1 MDLPVA
7 RAVGVG
13 KSPFYRTLY
22 FQVLVAIALGVVFG
36 AVAPGPAAQLRPLG
50 EGFIKLVKM
59 TIGPLVFCTVVV
71 GIAGMKDLKAVGKA
85 GGLALL
91 YFEAAST
98 VALAIGLIVI
108 NLVRPGVGM
117 NVDASQLDTSA
128 IAEYTDPHKAK
139 STVQFLLDIIPDTFV
154 GAFARG
160 ELLPVLLLAI
170 LFGFA
175 LQGLG
180 ERGAPVLDLV
190 DRMGKVVFG
199 IIGLIMKL
207 APLGAFGAMAFT
219 IGKFGLGSLSSLA
232 ELMVCFYG
240 TCLLF
245 VLGVLGLVARAHGF
259 SVLRLIRY
267 LREELFIVL
276 ATSSSE
282 SALPR
287 LIAKLETLGAGKS
300 VVGLVVPAGY
310 SFNLDGTSIYLTMGA
325 VFVAQA
331 TNTPLDLGHQ
341 LALLGILLLT
351 SKGAAGV
358 TGSGFIVLAATLSA
372 LGHVPVAGL
381 MIIFGIDRF
390 MSEARALTNVVGNA
404 VGTLVVARWCGALD
418 QDTLRARLAEG
429 PAAVEAAEAAG
440 AV

>member
-13 KSPFYRTLY
+13 KPPFYRTLY